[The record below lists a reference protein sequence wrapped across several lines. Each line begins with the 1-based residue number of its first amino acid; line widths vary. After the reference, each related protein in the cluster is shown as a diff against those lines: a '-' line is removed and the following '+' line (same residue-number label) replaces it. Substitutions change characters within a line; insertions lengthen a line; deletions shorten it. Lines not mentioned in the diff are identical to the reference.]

1 MNLDAEDQK
10 LVTLAKGARARI
22 GASTGAAV
30 RDQDGRTYS
39 GAAVVVGGNAYGAL
53 ELAVATAVASGAK
66 SLEAGCVAGEGA
78 SHNDVATFRAIA
90 QSGAALIAAD
100 GAGSVLSVTHE

>member
-39 GAAVVVGGNAYGAL
+39 GAAVVVGENSYGAL

-66 SLEAGCVAGEGA
+66 SLEAGCVAGESA
-78 SHNDVATFRAIA
+78 SHTDVATFRAIA

>member
-10 LVTLAKGARARI
+10 LVTLAKGARGRI
-22 GASTGAAV
+22 GVAAGAAV

-39 GAAVVVGGNAYGAL
+39 GAAVVVGENSYGAL

-66 SLEAGCVAGEGA
+66 SLEAGCVAGDSA
-78 SHNDVATFRAIA
+78 TAHDVAIFRAIA